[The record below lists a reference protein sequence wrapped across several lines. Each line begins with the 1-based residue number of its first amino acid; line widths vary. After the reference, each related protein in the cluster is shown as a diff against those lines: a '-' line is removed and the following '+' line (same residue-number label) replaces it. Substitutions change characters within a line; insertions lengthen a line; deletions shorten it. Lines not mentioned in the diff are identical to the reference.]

1 MTASTAA
8 PTTADAP
15 NPGQLAAGLTRR
27 VGAAVREALAR
38 VKARHD
44 YRRMLDREDH
54 LLSDMGV
61 TRGDVR
67 QAMRDCRW
75 H

>member
-8 PTTADAP
+8 PTTADVP
-15 NPGQLAAGLTRR
+15 TPGQLAAGLIGR
-27 VGAAVREALAR
+27 VGTAVREALAR

-44 YRRMLDREDH
+44 YRRMLDREDR

-61 TRGDVR
+61 TRDDVR

-75 H
+75 P